1 MIAARMSLLPLWA
14 GAATIASPGLRLL
27 LRARVRQGKEIA
39 ARLPERRG
47 IDPTP
52 RPPGRLLWL
61 HAASVGETVSI
72 LPVLTELVEQAPD
85 ASVLLTTGTL
95 TSARL
100 LAQRLPE
107 LGLERR
113 VLHRF
118 VPLDVPGWVA
128 RFLDHWRPDAA
139 GFVESELWPNLV
151 AACRARRVPVML
163 LNARLSEHSFARWRR
178 LRGAARDLL
187 GGFTRI
193 EAQSD
198 ADAERLRALGAHAVI
213 VPGNLKFAAPPLPV
227 DTTELE
233 RLRNRLQDR
242 PVWLAASTHP
252 GEEAIVLTAHRALAE
267 AHSGLLTIIAP
278 RHPERGARVAKEAD
292 RFLRAGVAG
301 PPHPTLSP
309 KQGER
314 ALLLPLPLGGEGRGE
329 GGPCESVTQ
338 RSAGQD
344 PPEGGVWIAD
354 TLGELG
360 LLYRLSRIA
369 FIGRS
374 LLPPGG
380 GQNPLEAARLGCA
393 IAVGP
398 HTGNFSDIVRI
409 LEEAGAAARMA
420 DAESLAAWVSAMLR
434 DPGAREAA
442 GRAGVAAAA
451 RYADLPARTAAT
463 LLDLMSARTRPAVA

>member
-14 GAATIASPGLRLL
+14 GAATVAAPGLRLL

-47 IDPTP
+47 VDPTP

-72 LPVLTELVEQAPD
+72 RPVLTARTERAPD
-85 ASVLLTTGTL
+85 ASMLLTTGTL

-107 LGLERR
+107 LGLEGR

-128 RFLDHWRPDAA
+128 RFLDHWQPDAA
-139 GFVESELWPNLV
+139 AFVESELWPNLV
-151 AACRARRVPVML
+151 AACRARRVPIML
-163 LNARLSEHSFARWRR
+163 LNARLSARSFARWRR

-187 GGFTRI
+187 RGFARI
-193 EAQSD
+193 EAQSE
-198 ADAERLRALGAHAVI
+198 ADAERLRALGAPAVT

-227 DTTELE
+227 DPAEFE
-233 RLRNRLQDR
+233 GLREKLRGR

-252 GEEAIVLTAHRALAE
+252 GEEAIVLAAHRALAD
-267 AHSGLLTIIAP
+267 AHPGLLTIIAP
-278 RHPERGARVAKEAD
+278 RHPERGARIAEQAEQS
-292 RFLRAGVAG
+292 LRAGGRA
-301 PPHPTLSP
+301 PHPSLS
-309 KQGER
+309 QRER
-314 ALLLPLPLGGEGRGE
+314 AFLLPLPLGEGRGE
-329 GGPCESVTQ
+329 GVAREGITQ
-338 RSAGQD
+338 RSLGQE
-344 PPEGGVWIAD
+344 PPAAGVWIAD

-360 LLYRLSRIA
+360 LLYRVARIA

-398 HTGNFSDIVRI
+398 QTGNFSDILRV
-409 LEEAGAAARMA
+409 LEAAGAVARVA
-420 DAESLAAWVSAMLR
+420 DAASLAAWVSAMLHDPTAR
-434 DPGAREAA
+434 DAA
-442 GRAGVAAAA
+442 GRAGIGAAG

-463 LLDLMSARTRPAVA
+463 LLDLMAAGTRPAVA